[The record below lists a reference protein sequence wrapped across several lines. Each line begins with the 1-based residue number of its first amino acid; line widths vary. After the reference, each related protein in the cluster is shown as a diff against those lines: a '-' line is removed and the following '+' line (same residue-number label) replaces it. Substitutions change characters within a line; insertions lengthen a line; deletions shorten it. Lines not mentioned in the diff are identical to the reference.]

1 MREKNTVF
9 CILFSWE
16 VEVPSQMLIKKLNL
30 EGIPKKDEVTYFLKG
45 MVYLYEKN
53 LMIGRFSCLKESFL
67 AEKYWLT
74 FISLCLVLIAHWLLQ
89 LFDSINPYLDL
100 IFANINYSLLCHIS
114 MKLIYV

>member
-1 MREKNTVF
+1 M
-9 CILFSWE
+9 
-16 VEVPSQMLIKKLNL
+16 PSQMLIKKLNL

-53 LMIGRFSCLKESFL
+53 LMIGRFSCLKESVL